1 MARGIVVT
9 SVCLAVAWV
18 LIVSYQIF
26 TKTALT
32 TIISFFQV
40 SAPLIASWLNSN
52 IAVGI
57 FLFSFAWMFVLS
69 SVITNFIVGRDK
81 RIFIQFL
88 VSLGLTAISSVLLGV
103 VKNFGLNLSDP
114 NLPHAYSQLFGNA
127 FFAFFYLSLPF
138 IFMLA
143 IDFHRSRR
151 E

>member
-1 MARGIVVT
+1 MVT

>member
-1 MARGIVVT
+1 VVT
-9 SVCLAVAWV
+9 SVCLAIAWV
-18 LIVSYQIF
+18 LMVSYQIF

-32 TIISFFQV
+32 TIISVFQV
-40 SAPLIASWLNSN
+40 SAPLIASWINSN

-69 SVITNFIVGRDK
+69 SVITNFIAGRDK

-114 NLPHAYSQLFGNA
+114 NLPNAYSQLFSNA

-143 IDFHRSRR
+143 IDFNRSRR
-151 E
+151 VKAKR